1 MLKNK
6 IIIKKIRNI
15 FILLMAIII
24 MVGVYTNIRNSRA
37 ENVIQIEVEISDK
50 SNKIDTQ
57 KITID
62 ATETKDGNY
71 LIKLPTSVNEFVVS
85 KYYTTDGAEVDMI
98 NVDNSAT
105 DNTDCTLRLTETEI
119 ANKKLQLQTDYDT
132 KEFTTDAQQEV
143 TLYKKEL
150 KNLGISDEA
159 ENDNSKTSKTSEN
172 VQEQEENQDNVIVEG
187 YMLPDTKAEITEIDT
202 NTLTSVKLPDEKQ
215 SLKKAYE
222 VSTYRMVENTSAV
235 QNETAEQSNNT
246 EEQETVEEQASV
258 QTENIETQQESEQAV
273 TTEKVEYNP
282 AE

>member
-6 IIIKKIRNI
+6 IVIKKIRNI

-24 MVGVYTNIRNSRA
+24 MIGVYTNIRNSRA

-71 LIKLPTSVNEFVVS
+71 LLELPTSVNEFVVS
-85 KYYTTDGAEVDMI
+85 KYYTTDGAEVNMI

-132 KEFTTDAQQEV
+132 KEFTTDDQQTV
-143 TLYKKEL
+143 TLYNKEL
-150 KNLGISDEA
+150 KNSGISDEA

-172 VQEQEENQDNVIVEG
+172 VQEQEENQDNVIVKG
-187 YMLPDTKAEITEIDT
+187 YMLPDTKAEITEVDT
-202 NTLTSVKLPDEKQ
+202 NTLTNVKLPDENK

-222 VSTYRMVENTSAV
+222 VSTY
-235 QNETAEQSNNT
+235 
-246 EEQETVEEQASV
+246 
-258 QTENIETQQESEQAV
+258 
-273 TTEKVEYNP
+273 
-282 AE
+282 